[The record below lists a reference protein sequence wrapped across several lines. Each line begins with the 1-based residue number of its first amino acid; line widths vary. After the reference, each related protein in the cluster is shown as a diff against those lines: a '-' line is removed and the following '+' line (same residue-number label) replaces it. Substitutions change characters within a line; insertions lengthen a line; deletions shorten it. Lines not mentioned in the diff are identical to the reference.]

1 MDFSDRLSNLRQLLS
16 GGARRPVEDERL
28 LQLYWNRAEL
38 KKELTRLQ
46 DERHRLLEQIRNH
59 ESTFARN
66 REQLVALEE
75 FLGNPE
81 TGAHA
86 LVYFQL
92 RSLWRAT
99 SAKVAHFAQQL
110 QQQQADREQR
120 RQVLEFDRNRR
131 QQLADY
137 DRRITDARSSADMLE
152 AQLKL
157 DQAKLESMRGFWN
170 YAARRRLSEE
180 MERERVEWDSAVMQV
195 TDLSDDRTALE
206 TKPAPDFPGISI
218 DGRRVV
224 NTAVIAYAQQLVVA
238 MSAGGLALLAKET
251 TTKRVFD
258 MKYGS
263 REDCVRLM
271 ALLRDALATIKN
283 EKDDLTG
290 LKERTD
296 ALRSSATYRSDADT
310 IPLTDSIGTLPM
322 PATPVSG
329 LEAGNRAGVNVLVD
343 DYWEL
348 YQALLQ

>member
-16 GGARRPVEDERL
+16 SGARRPVEDERL

-46 DERHRLLEQIRNH
+46 DERHRLLEQIRTH
-59 ESTFARN
+59 EATFARN
-66 REQLVALEE
+66 REQLLQLEE

-81 TGAHA
+81 SGAHA

-99 SAKVAHFAQQL
+99 SAKVARFAQQL

-120 RQVLEFDRNRR
+120 RQQLEVDRTRR
-131 QQLADY
+131 QQLAEY
-137 DRRITDARSSADMLE
+137 DGRITDARSRADMLE

-157 DQAKLESMRGFWN
+157 QEANLESMRGFWN
-170 YAARRRLSEE
+170 YVARRRLSEE
-180 MERERVEWDSAVMQV
+180 IECERAQWDSTVMQV
-195 TDLSDDRTALE
+195 TDLSDDCAALE
-206 TKPAPDFPGISI
+206 AKPAPEFPGISI
-218 DGRRVV
+218 DGRRIV
-224 NTAVIAYAQQLVVA
+224 NTAVIAYAQQLVVTL
-238 MSAGGLALLAKET
+238 SSGGLAVLAKET

-258 MKYGS
+258 MKYGG
-263 REDCVRLM
+263 REECVRLM
-271 ALLRDALATIKN
+271 ALLREALAVIKN
-283 EKDDLTG
+283 EKDDLSG
-290 LKERTD
+290 LKERTE
-296 ALRSSATYRSDADT
+296 ALRAVATYRSDADT

-322 PATPVSG
+322 PSTPVSG

-343 DYWEL
+343 DYWDL

>member
-1 MDFSDRLSNLRQLLS
+1 MDSDWLSYLRRLFS
-16 GGARRPVEDERL
+16 GEVRRPVEDERL

-46 DERHRLLEQIRNH
+46 DERHRLLEQIRNN
-59 ESTFARN
+59 EATFTRN
-66 REQLVALEE
+66 REQLLALEE
-75 FLGNPE
+75 FLGHPE
-81 TGAHA
+81 SGAHA

-99 SAKVAHFAQQL
+99 SAKVARFAQQL

-120 RQVLEFDRNRR
+120 RQQLEFDRTRR
-131 QQLADY
+131 QQLAEY
-137 DRRITDARSSADMLE
+137 DGRITDARSRADMLE

-157 DQAKLESMRGFWN
+157 QEAKLESLRGFWN
-170 YAARRRLSEE
+170 YAARRRLTEE
-180 MERERVEWDSAVMQV
+180 IERERAEWDSSVMQV
-195 TDLSDDRTALE
+195 TDLSDDRAALE
-206 TKPAPDFPGISI
+206 SKPSPAFPGISI
-218 DGRRVV
+218 DGRRII
-224 NTAVIAYAQQLVVA
+224 NTAVIAYAQQLFIA
-238 MSAGGLALLAKET
+238 LSGGGLAVLAKET
-251 TTKRVFD
+251 TAKRVFD

-271 ALLRDALATIKN
+271 ALLREALAVIKN
-283 EKDDLTG
+283 EKDDLSG

-296 ALRSSATYRSDADT
+296 ALRAVATYRSDADT

-343 DYWEL
+343 DYWDL

>member
-16 GGARRPVEDERL
+16 GGAHPLVEDERL

-46 DERHRLLEQIRNH
+46 DERHRLLEQIRTH
-59 ESTFARN
+59 EATFTRN
-66 REQLVALEE
+66 REQLLALEE
-75 FLGNPE
+75 FLGHPDS
-81 TGAHA
+81 GPQA

-99 SAKVAHFAQQL
+99 SAKVARFAQQL
-110 QQQQADREQR
+110 RQQQADREQR
-120 RQVLEFDRNRR
+120 RQLLEFDRARR

-137 DRRITDARSSADMLE
+137 DRRIADARARAELLE

-157 DQAKLESMRGFWN
+157 EQAKLESMRGFWN
-170 YAARRRLSEE
+170 YSARRHLSEE
-180 MERERVEWDSAVMQV
+180 IERERAQWDAVATEV
-195 TDLSDDRTALE
+195 TDLSDDRAALE
-206 TKPAPDFPGISI
+206 FKPAPEFPGISI
-218 DGRRVV
+218 DGRRIV
-224 NTAVIAYAQQLVVA
+224 NTAVIAYAQQLFA
-238 MSAGGLALLAKET
+238 ALSAGGLAVLAKET
-251 TTKRVFD
+251 TAKRVLD
-258 MKYGS
+258 VKYGS

-271 ALLRDALATIKN
+271 ALLREALALVKN
-283 EKDDLTG
+283 EQDDLSG

-296 ALRSSATYRSDADT
+296 ALRAVATYRSDADT
-310 IPLTDSIGTLPM
+310 IPLTDSIGTLPV

-343 DYWEL
+343 DYWDL

>member
-16 GGARRPVEDERL
+16 NGARRPVEDERL

-46 DERHRLLEQIRNH
+46 DERHRLLEQIRTH
-59 ESTFARN
+59 EATFARN
-66 REQLVALEE
+66 REQLLQLEE

-81 TGAHA
+81 SGPHG

-99 SAKVAHFAQQL
+99 SAKVARFAQQL

-120 RQVLEFDRNRR
+120 RQQLEIDRMRR

-137 DRRITDARSSADMLE
+137 DRRITDARSRADMLE

-157 DQAKLESMRGFWN
+157 QEAKLESMSGFWN
-170 YAARRRLSEE
+170 YVARRRLTEE
-180 MERERVEWDSAVMQV
+180 IERERAEWDAAVMQV
-195 TDLSDDRTALE
+195 TDLSDDRAELE
-206 TKPAPDFPGISI
+206 SKPPPEFSGISI
-218 DGRRVV
+218 DGRRIV

-238 MSAGGLALLAKET
+238 LSSGGLAVLAKET

-258 MKYGS
+258 MKYGA
-263 REDCVRLM
+263 REECVRLM
-271 ALLRDALATIKN
+271 ALLREALAVIKN
-283 EKDDLTG
+283 EKDDLSG

-296 ALRSSATYRSDADT
+296 ALRAVATYRSDADT

-343 DYWEL
+343 DYWDL